1 MRLTVRL
8 VLMTLLAISL
18 LTAAYG
24 WLAVSRE
31 ERLLKELMRDD
42 ARAMGQMLEE
52 NVLLVWNQSG
62 HQGVVELVRRTSVR
76 SGRLGVRWIPAAES
90 RELAEASSIA
100 ALSPPAR
107 LSPPNWDEVLSFER
121 RDPRGITRLHT
132 YYPIQLAPSEQA
144 YLEFSESLEGIE
156 QYQRNTILQLVA
168 LLGAFLACGG
178 FVTLVGVR
186 LVGRPLQELLEKT
199 ERIGQG
205 DFSRPLELRGHAE
218 LSRLAD
224 ALNRM
229 CERLAESQ
237 RQLAAESAA
246 RLATLEQLR
255 HADRLKTV
263 GRLASGLAHE
273 LGTPLN
279 VVAGRAELIAG
290 GQLPGEEVAV
300 SARAIKLEA
309 DRMAAI
315 IRQLLDFA
323 RRGSPQR
330 TTVDLGTIA
339 RQVLDLLKPLAEKR
353 GVTLQLAGDAQPLPA
368 RVDPGQIQQVLTN
381 LIDNAIQAMPQGGP
395 VTVETGRCRAAPPD
409 QEQEET
415 GDYLYLAVVDRGE
428 GIAAADRDHI
438 FEPFFTTKRVGEGTG
453 LGLSVSFGIVQDHG
467 GWIAV
472 HSQPGQGS
480 RFTVYLPWE
489 G

>member
-8 VLMTLLAISL
+8 VLMTMLAMSL

-24 WLAVSRE
+24 YLAVSRE

-42 ARAMGQMLEE
+42 ARALGQMLEE

-76 SGRLGVRWIPAAES
+76 SERLGMRWVPVAES
-90 RELAEASSIA
+90 RELARASSLE
-100 ALSPPAR
+100 ALSPAG
-107 LSPPNWDEVLSFER
+107 WGEVLSFER
-121 RDPRGITRLHT
+121 RDPRGIARLHT

-156 QYQRNTILQLVA
+156 QFKRNTILQLVA

-186 LVGRPLQELLEKT
+186 LVGRPLQELVEKT

-205 DFSRPLELRGHAE
+205 DFSGPLELRGHAE

-229 CERLAESQ
+229 CERLSESQ

-290 GQLPGEEVAV
+290 GQLPGEDVAA
-300 SARAIKLEA
+300 SARAIKQEA

-330 TTVDLGTIA
+330 TTMDLGAIA

-353 GVTLQLAGDAQPLPA
+353 GVTLQLVGDAQPLPA

-395 VTVETGRCRAAPPD
+395 VTVEAGHCRAAPADGQPGAS
-409 QEQEET
+409 
-415 GDYLYLAVVDRGE
+415 GDYLYLAVMDRGA
-428 GIAAADRDHI
+428 GIDDADRDHI

-472 HSQPGQGS
+472 DSQPGQGS
-480 RFTVYLPWE
+480 RFTVYLPRE
-489 G
+489 S